1 MKRQQPPSSTS
12 STGSRPQKLPRVE
25 YDSLRLTDPQHEEMD
40 VRILNHIP
48 DIKPAGFAPF
58 APSLLNL
65 IVFEAHGLL
74 NEYYINIGHAR
85 TLIDSNPQLVDE
97 LEAAFNER
105 KFARI
110 RLLSE

>member
-12 STGSRPQKLPRVE
+12 STSSRPQKLPRVE
-25 YDSLRLTDPQHEEMD
+25 YDSLRLTDRQHEEMD
-40 VRILNHIP
+40 ARILKRSP
-48 DIKPAGFAPF
+48 DIKPPFAPF
-58 APSLLNL
+58 APSLLNV

-74 NEYYINIGHAR
+74 NEDYINLGHAI

-105 KFARI
+105 KFDRI